1 MISLSPSFFA
11 DISVTAFDA
20 DTGTGKNML
29 DVRIRDAVIIDIALT
44 GIAPDFLFIHIPPS
58 F

>member
-1 MISLSPSFFA
+1 MISLSPSFFP

-20 DTGTGKNML
+20 NTGTVKNMH
-29 DVRIRDAVIIDIALT
+29 DVRIRNAVIIDIALA
-44 GIAPDFLFIHIPPS
+44 GMAPDFLFIHIPPS